1 MKYAGKTIRYA
12 MFGER
17 AISFYVPDGH
27 GKIEQFLVASERDL
41 ANAVNALKTATERET
56 AKAATAR
63 A

>member
-1 MKYAGKTIRYA
+1 

>member
-1 MKYAGKTIRYA
+1 MYDGKTIGYA
-12 MFGER
+12 MFGVR

-27 GKIEQFLVASERDL
+27 GKIEHFLVASERDL
-41 ANAVNALKTATERET
+41 ANAMSALKTATERQA